1 MLTLTKTEDTKLKMT
16 MKKILSIFSLVMV
29 FLLGSCIEQNYPV
42 WKGAEVEFQAAV
54 VNAPVAGQNY
64 PRLTVGN
71 DVTGGVVNLQV
82 NLVAEQRANDET
94 ITYRVVPEG
103 TTAASGT
110 DYNVS
115 GSLTIPANSSFGT
128 LSVAIVNTGAIGG
141 SVDLLLELEGN
152 ATIVPSENYK
162 RVQLRITRPNPPVEE
177 EEGD

>member
-1 MLTLTKTEDTKLKMT
+1 
-16 MKKILSIFSLVMV
+16 MKKILFIFSLVMV
-29 FLLGSCIEQNYPV
+29 FVLGSCIEQNYPI

-54 VNAPVAGQNY
+54 VNAPVSGQSY
-64 PRLTVGN
+64 PRLTVAN

-103 TTAASGT
+103 TTAVAGT
-110 DYNVS
+110 DFNVS
-115 GSLTIPANSSFGT
+115 GSLTIPANTSFGT

-162 RVQLRITRPNPPVEE
+162 RVQLRINR
-177 EEGD
+177 GR